1 MARVR
6 CENGH
11 MYDDNRFYTC
21 PHCSVDVDLE
31 KITKQSFKNLLERAG
46 EYNPKVGSGIIEP
59 SHNNVEIQENIAA
72 GIAAASEK
80 FDQSTIGAYIFG
92 KQEPV
97 AAWVVC
103 MNEDMR
109 GQDFRLVEGRNIF
122 ANKTDAQIY
131 LPNMKDGTGGMA
143 ITYASLDDSYYI
155 ESGVSEVIVNG
166 EVIDG
171 HAKLD
176 GQCVIDID
184 GYNLVFIPF
193 CEYGRNWN
201 E

>member
-1 MARVR
+1 MAKVR
-6 CENGH
+6 CEQGH

-21 PHCSVDVDLE
+21 PHCSVDVDIE
-31 KITKQSFKNLLERAG
+31 KITKQSYNNLVDRAG
-46 EYNPKVGSGIIEP
+46 EYNPKVGSALENYVSNPTVAKTPKEAIEP
-59 SHNNVEIQENIAA
+59 IPEEFN
-72 GIAAASEK
+72 
-80 FDQSTIGAYIFG
+80 QSTIGAYIFG

-97 AAWVVC
+97 VAWVIC
-103 MNEDMR
+103 MNNDMR

-122 ANKTDAQIY
+122 SNQTEAQIY
-131 LPNMKDGTGGMA
+131 LPDMKDGSGGMA
-143 ITYASLDDSYYI
+143 ITYASLDDSFHI
-155 ESGVSEVIVNG
+155 ESGDSEVSING
-166 EVIDG
+166 EIISNHSV
-171 HAKLD
+171 LE

>member
-6 CENGH
+6 CEKGH
-11 MYDDNRFYTC
+11 MYDDNRFFTC
-21 PHCSVDVDLE
+21 PHCSVDVDLD
-31 KITKQSFKNLLERAG
+31 KITKQTYNSLVDRAG
-46 EYNPKVGSGIIEP
+46 EYNPKVGSGIIGN
-59 SHNNVEIQENIAA
+59 SDSLMAA
-72 GIAAASEK
+72 EAAYPPIPEE

-97 AAWVVC
+97 VAWVIC
-103 MNEDMR
+103 MNDDMR

-122 ANKTDAQIY
+122 SNQTDSQIY
-131 LPNMKDGTGGMA
+131 LPNMKDGSGGMA
-143 ITYASLDDSYYI
+143 ITYASLDDSYHI
-155 ESGVSEVIVNG
+155 ESGDSQVTING
-166 EVIDG
+166 EEISE
-171 HAKLD
+171 HAQLD

-193 CEYGRNWN
+193 CEFGRNWN